1 MTFVPNIF
9 EEHEGNKLY
18 WDIYS
23 RQLNDRIVW
32 IGSPINPYV
41 SNAVVAQL
49 LYLDSK
55 DPTKDIYMYIN
66 SPGGQISSGLAIYDT
81 MNYVSSNV
89 NTICVGQAA
98 SMGAFLLS
106 AGKHRLVL
114 PNAEVLIHQPLG
126 GAQGQASDIE
136 ITAKHILK
144 LKEKLNRLMAE
155 HTGQPI
161 EKIEQDTDRD
171 YIMSAEE
178 ALEYG
183 LVDEIVAHR
192 PASHIE
198 QEE

>member
-192 PASHIE
+192 PTSHIE